1 MPERAY
7 KTVTPPEL
15 WKALMEA
22 LVKYDLRWHVSTGSA
37 VAVEPSKT
45 LSLSEPDPA

>member
-1 MPERAY
+1 LERAC

-22 LVKYDLRWHVSTGSA
+22 LLKYVLRWHANTGSA
-37 VAVEPSKT
+37 VAVEPSRT
-45 LSLSEPDPA
+45 LSLSEPVPA